1 MKAKV
6 ALVAVAGLAL
16 AGLTACGT
24 GTQSSAPSTDDV
36 KFEGRGPITY
46 VQGKDNSGKIQG
58 LMDMWNEEHPDEKV
72 TMIELSTEPDQ
83 QRQSMIQNAET
94 KSDAYCT
101 ESVDN
106 VWVGEFAA
114 NQWIL
119 PLPEDEMNK
128 EEFLEPVWNT
138 GLYRDQ
144 LYAVPHGSDGA
155 LLYYRADLLRE
166 AGFDHAPNTWDE
178 MAQMCEAV
186 QAMPGNEGMSC
197 YVGQFAKY
205 EGLTVN
211 IDEIIHT
218 AGGQIIDPSTGEVV
232 VDSPEAKAALEKLS
246 EWIKD
251 GKIAQE
257 TLDYNEED
265 GRSAFQSG
273 KVIFLRNWPYVYS
286 LVQNEVPDM
295 EFDVAPLPGF
305 EKGQIGA
312 SSLGGHNIAISSFC
326 ENKATALDFVKFYTS
341 AEAQAYMLKEASLA
355 PVYTAV
361 YDDPANIE
369 QYPYLPTLKQSIEA
383 AYPRPQVPN
392 YGDVTAAIQDASF
405 PVLKGEQSVDAA
417 IADLA
422 AKLTEL
428 TGQ

>member
-24 GTQSSAPSTDDV
+24 GTQSGAPSADDV

-58 LMDMWNEEHPDEKV
+58 LLDTWNEEHPDEKV
-72 TMIELSTEPDQ
+72 TMIELSTEADQ

-94 KSDAYCT
+94 KSNAYCT

-119 PLPEDEMNK
+119 PLPEDEVNK

-144 LYAVPHGSDGA
+144 LYAVPHASDGA

-166 AGFDHAPNTWDE
+166 AGFDHAPSTWDE
-178 MAQMCEAV
+178 MGQMCEAV
-186 QAMPGNEGMSC
+186 QAKPGNEGMSC
-197 YVGQFAKY
+197 YAGQLAKY

-218 AGGQIIDPSTGEVV
+218 AGGQIVDPSTGEVV
-232 VDSPEAKAALEKLS
+232 VDSPEAKAGLEKLN

-257 TLDYNEED
+257 ALNYKEED
-265 GRSAFQSG
+265 GRNAFQSG

-305 EKGQIGA
+305 EEGQVGA

-341 AEAQAYMLKEASLA
+341 AEAQTYMLKEASLA
-355 PVYTAV
+355 PVYTSV
-361 YDDPANIE
+361 YDDSANIE

-392 YGDVTAAIQDASF
+392 YGDVTAAIQDATF